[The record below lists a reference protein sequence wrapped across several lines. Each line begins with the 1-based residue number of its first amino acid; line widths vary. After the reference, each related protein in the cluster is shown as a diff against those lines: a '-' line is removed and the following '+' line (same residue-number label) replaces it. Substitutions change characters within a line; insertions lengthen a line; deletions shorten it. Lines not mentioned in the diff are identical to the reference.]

1 MRVAKYWGNWRAG
14 VESVSTMCRRW
25 VNPDVASEEE
35 TRLQA
40 RLIGLLFSVPL
51 LSALHL
57 AATALPPDPRVAILP
72 RREFFSW
79 PIAEQLRLAAACQVS
94 VIDARKAVY
103 NFAGPMAS
111 RVQLA
116 TVKGWSSSF
125 VLPDFAE
132 LGQAL
137 VLNGFLDS
145 MPTWPTRN
153 TADLDRE
160 LQRASR
166 LHNEALLP
174 VTDAM
179 LALQPY
185 FNAQIAE
192 DTR

>member
-1 MRVAKYWGNWRAG
+1 MCWVMPPASPATTLALRMR
-14 VESVSTMCRRW
+14 
-25 VNPDVASEEE
+25 
-35 TRLQA
+35 
-40 RLIGLLFSVPL
+40 
-51 LSALHL
+51 
-57 AATALPPDPRVAILP
+57 
-72 RREFFSW
+72 
-79 PIAEQLRLAAACQVS
+79 
-94 VIDARKAVY
+94 
-103 NFAGPMAS
+103 
-111 RVQLA
+111 
-116 TVKGWSSSF
+116 SSSF